1 LRSCVDDRRIST
13 IHEHGSVDS
22 IRVGRILRAL
32 RHRLGWRQVDVA
44 RAAGASQTFVS
55 RAERGD
61 IERMEIRTLR
71 RLATML
77 QAELV
82 VMVRWRGGDLDR
94 LLDEGHAALLGRVA
108 KVLEAAGWVVRPEVT
123 FSVYGERGS
132 IDLVG
137 WHRGSSILVIVEVKT
152 ELVSVE
158 ETLRRHDVK
167 ARLGARLVRER
178 FGWEPRSVARL
189 LVLPEASTPRRRVA
203 RQDPVLSRAYPLR
216 GAAVRSWLRR
226 PAGGDGALLFLSTSD
241 KQGVTGRS
249 SSVSRK
255 RIRRSPGG

>member
-1 LRSCVDDRRIST
+1 
-13 IHEHGSVDS
+13 
-22 IRVGRILRAL
+22 
-32 RHRLGWRQVDVA
+32 
-44 RAAGASQTFVS
+44 
-55 RAERGD
+55 
-61 IERMEIRTLR
+61 
-71 RLATML
+71 
-77 QAELV
+77 V

-137 WHRGSSILVIVEVKT
+137 WHPASSILAIVEVKT
-152 ELVSVE
+152 DLVSVE

-167 ARLGARLVRER
+167 ARLGARLVQER
-178 FGWEPRSVARL
+178 FGWEPRSGARL

-203 RQDPVLSRAYPLR
+203 RHDPVLSRAYPLR

-226 PAGGDGALLFLSTSD
+226 PAGGDGAILSC
-241 KQGVTGRS
+241 RR
-249 SSVSRK
+249 RK
-255 RIRRSPGG
+255 STE